1 MDMTVTSYTRLL
13 GLTLIFS
20 VGCAAKTATLSPLDE
35 NAHKAVVEKK
45 LPEEGLILVEVDLD
59 IDGQPDIFNYYR
71 ERADAPR
78 IIVKKEVDLNH
89 DGRVDVISYFD
100 IRGELEREEMDG
112 DFDGTFDTT
121 DYYKNGNR
129 VMSERDT
136 SFDGRPNVFSY
147 YEVSDG
153 ERGKITHQER
163 DENGDGQIDYWL
175 RFDAAGNVIKTGRDI
190 DGDGKMDVR
199 EE

>member
-1 MDMTVTSYTRLL
+1 MTVANPSKLIIWSLL
-13 GLTLIFS
+13 FS
-20 VGCAAKTATLSPLDE
+20 VGCAKKSVELSPLDE
-35 NAHKAVVEKK
+35 DAPKAVVEKT
-45 LPEEGLILVEVDLD
+45 LPEEGLTLVEVDLD
-59 IDGQPDIFNYYR
+59 INGQADIFNYYR
-71 ERADAPR
+71 EREDAPR
-78 IIVKKEVDLNH
+78 ILVKKEVDLNY

-100 IRGELEREEMDG
+100 IRGDLEREEMDG

-121 DYYKNGNR
+121 DYYKDGSR

-147 YEVSDG
+147 YDASGG

-175 RFDAAGNVIKTGRDI
+175 RFDSSGNVIKTGRDL